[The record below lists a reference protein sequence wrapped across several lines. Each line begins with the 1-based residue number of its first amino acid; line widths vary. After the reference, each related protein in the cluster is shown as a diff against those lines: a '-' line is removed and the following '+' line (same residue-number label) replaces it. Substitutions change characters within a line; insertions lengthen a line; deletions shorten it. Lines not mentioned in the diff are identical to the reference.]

1 MCCNVDTLQRNLR
14 KVHVNK
20 LTSIVVVLFI
30 LLNIVILK
38 ELDNIKWKDM
48 DYNNRSNIN
57 GISERGDS
65 NNNTNRV
72 DRLRQY
78 LRNNNANLFFENGA
92 ISADEQEV
100 NTVPLVCYV
109 KFVIFT
115 SFEPTTKREIVH
127 NNTKR
132 NWPSLDCQIRAVL
145 FTNNSVLAKEF
156 RSGGWDILPIKYVS
170 KSDTPILKHMY
181 ITIARHYK
189 ASIIG
194 YVNADILFTS
204 SLKQTLEFIN
214 KYDKII
220 GTHFMLT
227 GKRINI
233 ENLTTDEASSVSS
246 LIWASKDRGTLFR
259 TDAEDY
265 FFTNRFFPWN
275 SLPDVVIGR
284 PAYDNFLLLFAK
296 MSNFTTVDLTQTV
309 DAVHQTVDT
318 GYLQEKWNSTKSES
332 VYNRFII
339 SQKYRNVNYHAGQ
352 INCLAFETRRESN
365 EISIH
370 KRTKFERYCKFY
382 TAEISEAK
390 PLHYISMKR
399 NATRR
404 QSKTLNSAEK
414 RLKHKLLF
422 L

>member
-57 GISERGDS
+57 GINERSDS
-65 NNNTNRV
+65 YNNTNRV
-72 DRLRQY
+72 HRLRQY
-78 LRNNNANLFFENGA
+78 LRNNDANLIFENGA

-233 ENLTTDEASSVSS
+233 EDLTTDEASSVSS
-246 LIWASKDRGTLFR
+246 LIRASKDRGTLFR

-275 SLPDVVIGR
+275 SLPDLVIGR

-309 DAVHQTVDT
+309 DAIHQTVDT